1 MKTRPSRIFC
11 LSVAGAGRS
20 GIRANRAGV
29 RGAVAAAVIAFV
41 AVAALPQAAQ
51 AQSSAVAVLQSE
63 MTDVKA
69 AIIRI
74 DTRLERMDEKFTK
87 RFERMDE
94 RLDRMDEKFTKRFG
108 SVEQSIVRLDEK
120 MNGLQMQNQFL
131 IIPLLLMILATMFGL
146 LTKGILWGIDR
157 APKSAGVAHRG
168 GGAQPVATPA

>member
-1 MKTRPSRIFC
+1 MKTRHR
-11 LSVAGAGRS
+11 
-20 GIRANRAGV
+20 NRAFC
-29 RGAVAAAVIAFV
+29 ASFAAAGLALL
-41 AVAALPQAAQ
+41 AAAALPQSAQ
-51 AQSSAVAVLQSE
+51 AQSSVVAVLQSE
-63 MTDVKA
+63 MTYVKA
-69 AIIRI
+69 AIVRI
-74 DTRLERMDEKFTK
+74 DERLVRMDDKFTK

-157 APKSAGVAHRG
+157 APKSAGAHRG
-168 GGAQPVATPA
+168 AAQPVATPA

>member
-11 LSVAGAGRS
+11 LSVAGAGRC
-20 GIRANRAGV
+20 GIRATRAGV
-29 RGAVAAAVIAFV
+29 RGAVV
-41 AVAALPQAAQ
+41 AVGLALLAAAALPQAAQ
-51 AQSSAVAVLQSE
+51 AQAADIAVLHNKMDNVNLSIE
-63 MTDVKA
+63 
-69 AIIRI
+69 RI
-74 DTRLERMDEKFTK
+74 DKRLDRMGK
-87 RFERMDE
+87 
-94 RLDRMDEKFTKRFG
+94 RLDRMDEQFKRVDQRFG

-157 APKSAGVAHRG
+157 APKSTGVAHRG